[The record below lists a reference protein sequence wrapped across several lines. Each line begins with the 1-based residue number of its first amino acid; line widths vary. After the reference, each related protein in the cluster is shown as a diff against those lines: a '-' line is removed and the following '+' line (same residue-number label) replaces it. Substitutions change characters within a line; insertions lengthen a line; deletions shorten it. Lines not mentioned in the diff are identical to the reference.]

1 MRECKANFNV
11 LRRNQLGSARPT
23 LMYWLGFKLGVVYMK
38 NKILIIIILII
49 LTINNFA
56 FGAEIYKDK
65 TKAYLLADY
74 KTGEILESN
83 NIDTPIQIASIS
95 KLLSYFVIMDEITK
109 GNISYQDKIIVD
121 NDTTSVKG
129 SSYKLICGEE
139 FSVEKL
145 LKASIIVSGN
155 DAIYALAK
163 HIAGTEQEFVKLM
176 KNKARELGLS
186 RAELYNSSGL
196 PINTEGLQ
204 NKMTTREIF
213 IMTKAILDNYP
224 EVLEISKT
232 PFISEPSRGFLEMN
246 TNPLLRTIE
255 GIDGLKTGF
264 TGKAG
269 YCYVS
274 TINIKGEP
282 KVTEDLRL
290 IAIVMGAKSYDE
302 RTLASKALIQH
313 GMDNYERSIILD
325 KETSIDTLTFPKG
338 DPERLAIYPEE
349 DFSMLVNKNSRIKLD
364 ININKNNDQIPILK
378 GSALGTVTVILDNDQ
393 IYTMNVLSKQDVKK
407 SSALTLGLRFYQG
420 LFNKAESIF
429 MN

>member
-1 MRECKANFNV
+1 
-11 LRRNQLGSARPT
+11 
-23 LMYWLGFKLGVVYMK
+23 MK
-38 NKILIIIILII
+38 NKILIITILII

-109 GNISYQDKIIVD
+109 GNISYQDKIIID

-155 DAIYALAK
+155 DATYALAK

-393 IYTMNVLSKQDVKK
+393 IYTMNVLSKQDVIK

>member
-1 MRECKANFNV
+1 
-11 LRRNQLGSARPT
+11 
-23 LMYWLGFKLGVVYMK
+23 MK

-109 GNISYQDKIIVD
+109 GNISYQDKIIID

-290 IAIVMGAKSYDE
+290 IAIVMGARSYDE
-302 RTLASKALIQH
+302 RTVASKALIQH

-325 KETSIDTLTFPKG
+325 KETSIDTLIFPKG

-364 ININKNNDQIPILK
+364 INISKNNDQIPILK

-393 IYTMNVLSKQDVKK
+393 IYTMNVLSKQDVIK

>member
-1 MRECKANFNV
+1 
-11 LRRNQLGSARPT
+11 
-23 LMYWLGFKLGVVYMK
+23 MK
-38 NKILIIIILII
+38 NGILIITILII
-49 LTINNFA
+49 LTISNFA
-56 FGAEIYKDK
+56 FGAQIYKDN

-109 GNISYQDKIIVD
+109 GNISYQDKIIID

-155 DAIYALAK
+155 DATYALAK

-196 PINTEGLQ
+196 PINAEGLQ

-246 TNPLLRTIE
+246 TNPLLTTIE

-290 IAIVMGAKSYDE
+290 IAIVMGARSYDE
-302 RTLASKALIQH
+302 RTVASKALIQH
-313 GMDNYERSIILD
+313 GMDNYQRSIILD
-325 KETSIDTLTFPKG
+325 KETAIDTLTFPKG
-338 DPERLAIYPEE
+338 DPERLEIYPEE
-349 DFSMLVNKNSRIKLD
+349 DFSLLVNKNSRIKLD
-364 ININKNNDQIPILK
+364 ININNDQIPILK
-378 GSALGTVTVILDNDQ
+378 GSALGTVTVILDDNH
-393 IYTMNVLSKQDVKK
+393 IYTMNLLSKQDVKK
-407 SSALTLGLRFYQG
+407 SSALTLGLRFYKG